1 MRNRNSKLNK
11 QKYDKYK
18 FDKKVNAFQF
28 FKYISFII
36 IPMLYSSNSININII
51 KIFLKLQAKRGLLQQ
66 KEMDYV
72 VKKLLILLFPKQIMK
87 ILEYF
92 VTPLL

>member
-1 MRNRNSKLNK
+1 MILYLEIIRKLKKLENLLLYLMRNRNSKLNK

-36 IPMLYSSNSININII
+36 IFQCYI
-51 KIFLKLQAKRGLLQQ
+51 A
-66 KEMDYV
+66 
-72 VKKLLILLFPKQIMK
+72 QIR
-87 ILEYF
+87 
-92 VTPLL
+92 